1 MVKTEISEHKIRFY
15 YVEHFRD
22 LCLSP
27 NERLPNVMF
36 WKVKYIDKSILK
48 MQKCNEMIN
57 T

>member
-1 MVKTEISEHKIRFY
+1 MRFY

-48 MQKCNEMIN
+48 IQKCNEMIN